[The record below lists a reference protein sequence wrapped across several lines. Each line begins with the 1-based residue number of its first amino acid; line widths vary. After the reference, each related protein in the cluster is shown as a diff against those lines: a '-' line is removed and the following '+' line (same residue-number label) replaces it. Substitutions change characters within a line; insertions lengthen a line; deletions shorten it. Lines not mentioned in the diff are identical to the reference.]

1 MSSGVNPNVE
11 FAVVFN
17 NFLLQTNKV
26 IAFRN
31 DALFLIE
38 NGKEQLLSKAKQKIQ
53 AVKDFS
59 NSGKTTIEVTPE
71 VEKIFGES
79 LDAFQFVK
87 YPHISIRHS
96 KRRIDAAA
104 IVFIHSLLDA
114 TIYSLCKISHSLNPN
129 DWMPFIK
136 DRKIEIGTV
145 LAETKDNVIQ
155 AATEKFLV
163 GLERESIVKRSDIL
177 HAICKPA
184 SQARYANNFTFSKSA
199 LETFDNLRH
208 DIVHGQ
214 QSVREI
220 FTIDQ
225 ELNFGLK
232 AGVYFSSMIRHKYGL
247 EKEISEQ
254 QYEQLVAEN

>member
-1 MSSGVNPNVE
+1 
-11 FAVVFN
+11 
-17 NFLLQTNKV
+17 
-26 IAFRN
+26 
-31 DALFLIE
+31 
-38 NGKEQLLSKAKQKIQ
+38 
-53 AVKDFS
+53 
-59 NSGKTTIEVTPE
+59 
-71 VEKIFGES
+71 
-79 LDAFQFVK
+79 
-87 YPHISIRHS
+87 
-96 KRRIDAAA
+96 
-104 IVFIHSLLDA
+104 
-114 TIYSLCKISHSLNPN
+114 
-129 DWMPFIK
+129 MPFIK